1 MNKGRKTILI
11 AEDEADLREMY
22 AMSLRNGGFN
32 VIAAEDGKVALE
44 EIKKLNSKVDLII
57 LDIIMP
63 RLDGFDTLGKI
74 RKNPELKKVPIIMS
88 TNLTQE
94 DNKKEALRLGADGY
108 FVKSDSTP
116 KKLLE
121 VAKRILGGE
130 GEKIG

>member
-11 AEDEADLREMY
+11 AEDDTDLREMY

-32 VIAAEDGKVALE
+32 VSAAEDGKVALE